1 MKSVFS
7 MGFPKVR
14 GLSPRR
20 MRMAKEAAA
29 VHVWPLWRQRDRGQ
43 TRQRV
48 GRGCLSKPS
57 DA

>member
-1 MKSVFS
+1 
-7 MGFPKVR
+7 MGFPEVR

-29 VHVWPLWRQRDRGQ
+29 VHVWLLWRQRNRGE